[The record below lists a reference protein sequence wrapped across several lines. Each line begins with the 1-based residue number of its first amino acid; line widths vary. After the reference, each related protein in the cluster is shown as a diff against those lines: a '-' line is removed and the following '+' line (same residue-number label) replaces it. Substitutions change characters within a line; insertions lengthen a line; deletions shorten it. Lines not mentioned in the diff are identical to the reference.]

1 MVFLLVSHR
10 RLALSLHLPHS
21 VNSYLSHRDVSHSER
36 GILKV
41 YTEDIRRRGRCRKGR
56 EGKGETRCKKE
67 GEFWVKPYHIHVR
80 KNVKKMS
87 WVTGQTP
94 EHVCGLGRC
103 GTHPRDTSICQLRVG

>member
-21 VNSYLSHRDVSHSER
+21 VNFYLSHRVVSHSER

-41 YTEDIRRRGRCRKGR
+41 YTEDIRRRGRYRKGR

-67 GEFWVKPYHIHVR
+67 GEFWVKSHHIHVR
-80 KNVKKMS
+80 KKVKKMS

-94 EHVCGLGRC
+94 EHVCGLGGC